1 MATWREALT
10 LAETRRAEREKER
23 GGTADEEEMGDEVEN
38 SSGLRLRFCL
48 YAETLRGPWAVGRAV
63 VLVQF
68 CVIQLELI
76 EPARCW
82 GDYIIRYSICVAKK
96 KYLAASHEKC
106 FSAGR
111 ACS

>member
-1 MATWREALT
+1 MKGRSGELVRVEIEILSVRGDFTWAV
-10 LAETRRAEREKER
+10 
-23 GGTADEEEMGDEVEN
+23 G
-38 SSGLRLRFCL
+38 
-48 YAETLRGPWAVGRAV
+48 RGPWAVGRAV

-96 KYLAASHEKC
+96 I
-106 FSAGR
+106 FS
-111 ACS
+111 CIS